1 MKKATQRVVLYSTL
15 TVLSAAGLYGCK
27 DFLTAA
33 SSPQG
38 TLNQATL
45 TDPTGVEGSLIAAYR
60 TLDCTDSDNG
70 NWGCAASNW
79 VWGSVISDDAYKG
92 SEQGDQGEITDLE
105 LFHWSTANSE
115 SYLDVKWKAMYEGV
129 NRANATIR
137 LLKDVEKA
145 TPNALTAAD
154 QKGIEGEAT
163 FLRAHYHFEAWE
175 LWGNIPY
182 YRETDT
188 DFRKPSEASDAVVA
202 DIEKDLQTAISLLP
216 ATPRKGEVGR
226 ATSWTA
232 KAFLGRV
239 QVYAGQY
246 AQGLQ
251 TLRDVQANGPYALE
265 TSFDHVWSGFKQYEN
280 GKETILAFQA
290 SVSDGDPNASNS
302 NYGERLNFP
311 YSGSHFACCSFHQP
325 SQTLVNHFRV
335 DANGLPLALSDPTWN
350 NHEGTFDATASAN
363 VAVDP
368 RLDWTVG
375 RYGTPYK
382 DWGPPDPTWV
392 RNEGYSGPYLPKKNI
407 HEKASG
413 AEATVGW
420 QPQQQNSVNI
430 HIFRYADLLLLLAEA
445 EVEAGSLDN
454 ARKIVNQIRQ
464 RAAVAVQGPGTSAS
478 DMAVSINDPRITW
491 AKYKIGTYDS
501 PWTNQQQ
508 ARDAVREERNL
519 ELAME
524 GHRFFDLRRW
534 KIADQVM
541 NAYVAKEA
549 SRRSYYTGAEPF
561 TARHQLFP
569 IPNIEIQLS
578 KVSGAETLKQ
588 NTGW

>member
-1 MKKATQRVVLYSTL
+1 
-15 TVLSAAGLYGCK
+15 
-27 DFLTAA
+27 
-33 SSPQG
+33 
-38 TLNQATL
+38 
-45 TDPTGVEGSLIAAYR
+45 
-60 TLDCTDSDNG
+60 
-70 NWGCAASNW
+70 
-79 VWGSVISDDAYKG
+79 VW
-92 SEQGDQGEITDLE
+92 T
-105 LFHWSTANSE
+105 
-115 SYLDVKWKAMYEGV
+115 
-129 NRANATIR
+129 
-137 LLKDVEKA
+137 
-145 TPNALTAAD
+145 
-154 QKGIEGEAT
+154 
-163 FLRAHYHFEAWE
+163 
-175 LWGNIPY
+175 
-182 YRETDT
+182 
-188 DFRKPSEASDAVVA
+188 
-202 DIEKDLQTAISLLP
+202 
-216 ATPRKGEVGR
+216 
-226 ATSWTA
+226 
-232 KAFLGRV
+232 
-239 QVYAGQY
+239 
-246 AQGLQ
+246 
-251 TLRDVQANGPYALE
+251 
-265 TSFDHVWSGFKQYEN
+265 GFKQYEN

-290 SVSDGDPNASNS
+290 SVNDGDPNASNS

-311 YSGSHFACCSFHQP
+311 YSGSHFQCCSFHQP

-335 DANGLPLALSDPTWN
+335 DANGLPLALSDPNWN
-350 NHEGTFDATASAN
+350 NHEGTLDAAASAN

-375 RYGTPYK
+375 RYGVPYK

-392 RNEGYSGPYLPKKNI
+392 RAEGYSGPYLPKKNI

-413 AEATVGW
+413 SEATVGW
-420 QPQQQNSVNI
+420 QPQQQNGVNI

-445 EVEAGSLDN
+445 EVEAGSLEN
-454 ARKIVNQIRQ
+454 ARTIVNQIRT
-464 RAAVAVQGPGTSAS
+464 RASQKVQGPGTTSS
-478 DMAVSINDPRITW
+478 NMAVAINDPSITW
-491 AKYKIGTYDS
+491 AQYKIGLYTQ

-549 SRRSYYTGAEPF
+549 SRRSYYTAAEPY